1 MTLLTRPTL
10 LPLIPLRQ
18 LLLPL
23 LLAGLVGSWPLAAA
37 ADSVIRIDGSSTV
50 YPISEAV
57 AEEFHSH
64 HGDINV
70 EVVVSGTGGGLAKF
84 CRGEIDIAN
93 ASRPISKKEMAAC
106 RAAGIQYLELPV
118 GYDALTVV
126 VNKNNSFIS
135 RLTPAQL
142 KQIWEPASQGKI
154 MRWNQLDPSFP
165 NTPLR
170 LYGPGNNSGTFD
182 YFTEA
187 IVGKAKQSRT
197 DYIASEDDYL
207 IVRGV
212 SRNEAALGYFGYA
225 YYLANQ
231 RKLKA
236 VAIDNGQGPVLPSP
250 ESVENGSYA
259 PLSRPIFIYLAAPA
273 QARAEVRQFIDYYM
287 AHAARIVR
295 LQNYVPLS
303 ADVYQLNRVALEQ
316 HRFGTVYGGTEA
328 TGMRIEDMLK
338 RQPQS

>member
-1 MTLLTRPTL
+1 MTLYPCRA
-10 LPLIPLRQ
+10 
-18 LLLPL
+18 LLLL
-23 LLAGLVGSWPLAAA
+23 ISLACIYPQAAR

-57 AEEFHSH
+57 AEEFHSRNN
-64 HGDINV
+64 DVSV

-106 RAAGIQYLELPV
+106 RTAGIQYLELPV

-126 VNKNNSFIS
+126 VNKKNSFIS
-135 RLTPAQL
+135 SLTPAQL
-142 KQIWEPASQGKI
+142 KMLWEPASQGKI
-154 MRWNQLDPSFP
+154 MRWNQLDASFP
-165 NTPLR
+165 DTPLR

-212 SRNEAALGYFGYA
+212 SRNEASIGYFGYA

-236 VAIDNGQGPVLPSP
+236 VAIDSGKGPVLPSP
-250 ESVENGSYA
+250 ESVENGSYT

-273 QARAEVRQFIDYYM
+273 QARAEVRQFVDYYM
-287 AHAARIVR
+287 ANAARIVR

-303 ADVYQLNRVALEQ
+303 AEVYRLNLSALEQ
-316 HRFGTVYGGTEA
+316 QRFGTVYGGAEA
-328 TGMRIEDMLK
+328 TGMRIEEMLK
-338 RQPQS
+338 RQPQN

>member
-1 MTLLTRPTL
+1 MTLLSRP
-10 LPLIPLRQ
+10 PLR
-18 LLLPL
+18 LLLL
-23 LLAGLVGSWPLAAA
+23 LLAGLAGSWPLSAAA
-37 ADSVIRIDGSSTV
+37 ESLIRIDGSSTV

-57 AEEFHSH
+57 AEEFHGRH
-64 HGDINV
+64 HDISV

-93 ASRPISKKEMAAC
+93 ASRPISTKEMAAC
-106 RAAGIQYLELPV
+106 RSAGIQYLELPV

-126 VNKNNSFIS
+126 VNKKNSFIS

-142 KQIWEPASQGKI
+142 KLLWEPASQGKI
-154 MRWNQLDPSFP
+154 MRWNQLDASFP
-165 NTPLR
+165 DTALR

-187 IVGKAKQSRT
+187 IVGKAKQSRK

-212 SRNEAALGYFGYA
+212 SRNEAAIGYFGYA

-236 VAIDNGQGPVLPSP
+236 VAIDNGRGPVLPSP
-250 ESVENGSYA
+250 ESVENGSYT

-273 QARAEVRQFIDYYM
+273 QARAEVRQFVDYYM
-287 AHAARIVR
+287 ANAARIVR
-295 LQNYVPLS
+295 QQNYVPLS
-303 ADVYQLNRVALEQ
+303 AEVYRLNLSALEQ
-316 HRFGTVYGGTEA
+316 QRFGSVYGGAEA
-328 TGMRIEDMLK
+328 SGMRIEEMLK
-338 RQPQS
+338 RQPQN